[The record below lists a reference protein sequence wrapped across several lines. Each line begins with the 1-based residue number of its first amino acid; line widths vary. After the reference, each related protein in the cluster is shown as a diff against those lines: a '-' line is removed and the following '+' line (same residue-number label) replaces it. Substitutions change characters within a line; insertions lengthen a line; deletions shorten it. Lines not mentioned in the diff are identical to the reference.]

1 MFSLFLTAMT
11 SSFSPNST
19 LSPSSSPSELYCPL
33 LQTMSSHTLNKD
45 TGVNLAVVSIHG
57 VVSTLG
63 ILENGLVLWVLGFRL
78 RHKTVAAVWVLNLAL
93 SDFLTTLT
101 LPFFTHYLLMNHS
114 WELGGALCA
123 AQASIFFLNMFFS
136 AFLLA
141 VISLDRCLMVT
152 KPVWTQNHR
161 TVSVAWKICGLGW
174 AWAAVNALPYFM
186 FRSVV
191 EKKDGSKLCYHN
203 FALYSSSNTLHRDC
217 KVRQAATAVSKV
229 LLAFIV
235 PLIVIA
241 ISYTSIVLE
250 LRARRKRLES
260 RWQGA
265 SNAKQRSLKFF
276 RSLSSSGRQNRV
288 RLSESFMKMVVSV
301 IATFILCWVPY
312 HVFCLLEVTSQYKT
326 EIADLVEVYL
336 PVATTFAFLNSVLN
350 PIIYTFSCP
359 NFCTRIRQ
367 NLGALFEGLVEEA
380 GPIVWVTERMRKKDS
395 LFPSS
400 SSSPTPTSVTRSQH
414 GVSINLFGFKN
425 CPTNEGERDDKM

>member
-1 MFSLFLTAMT
+1 MT

-19 LSPSSSPSELYCPL
+19 LSPSSPSELHCPL
-33 LQTMSSHTLNKD
+33 LQTMSSHTLNKN
-45 TGVNLAVVSIHG
+45 TGVNLAVVSVHG

-78 RHKTVAAVWVLNLAL
+78 RRKTVAAVWVLNLAL

-101 LPFFTHYLLMNHS
+101 LPLFTHYLSMNHS
-114 WELGGALCA
+114 WELGGTLCA
-123 AQASIFFLNMFFS
+123 AQASIFFLNMFVS

-161 TVSVAWKICGLGW
+161 TVSAAWKICGLGW
-174 AWAAVNALPYFM
+174 AWAAVNALPYFL

-191 EKKDGSKLCYHN
+191 EKKDGHKLCYHN

-217 KVRQAATAVSKV
+217 KVRQATTAVSKV
-229 LLAFIV
+229 LLAFVI
-235 PLIVIA
+235 PLVVIA
-241 ISYTSIVLE
+241 VSYTSIVLE

-260 RWQGA
+260 RRQGV
-265 SNAKQRSLKFF
+265 SNGKQRSLKFF
-276 RSLSSSGRQNRV
+276 RSLSSSGRQNSV
-288 RLSESFMKMVVSV
+288 QLSESFMKMVVSV
-301 IATFILCWVPY
+301 ITTFILCWVPY
-312 HVFCLLEVTSQYKT
+312 HVFCLLEVTAQYKT
-326 EIADLVEVYL
+326 EIVELVEVYL
-336 PVATTFAFLNSVLN
+336 PVVTTFTFLNSVLN

-367 NLGALFEGLVEEA
+367 SLGALFEGLVEEA
-380 GPIVWVTERMRKKDS
+380 GPIVWVTERMRKKNS

-400 SSSPTPTSVTRSQH
+400 PSSPTPSVTRVQRGLQGS
-414 GVSINLFGFKN
+414 NLFGFKN

>member
-1 MFSLFLTAMT
+1 MT
-11 SSFSPNST
+11 SSFPPNST
-19 LSPSSSPSELYCPL
+19 LSPSSPSELHCPL

-45 TGVNLAVVSIHG
+45 TGVNLGVVSVHG

-78 RHKTVAAVWVLNLAL
+78 HRRTVAAVWVLNLAL

-101 LPFFTHYLLMNHS
+101 LPLFTHYLLMNHS

-123 AQASIFFLNMFFS
+123 AQASIFFLNMFVS

-141 VISLDRCLMVT
+141 VISLDRCLIVT

-161 TVSVAWKICGLGW
+161 TVSAAWKICGLGW

-191 EKKDGSKLCYHN
+191 EKKDGRKLCYHN

-229 LLAFIV
+229 LLAFVI

-241 ISYTSIVLE
+241 ISYTSIFLE

-260 RWQGA
+260 RRQGA
-265 SNAKQRSLKFF
+265 SNGKLRSLKFF
-276 RSLSSSGRQNRV
+276 RSLSSSGRENSI
-288 RLSESFMKMVVSV
+288 RLSGSFMKMVVSV

-312 HVFCLLEVTSQYKT
+312 HVFCLLEVTAQYKT
-326 EIADLVEVYL
+326 EIVELVEVYL

-350 PIIYTFSCP
+350 PIIYAFSCP
-359 NFCTRIRQ
+359 NFCARIRQ
-367 NLGALFEGLVEEA
+367 SLGALFEGLVEEA
-380 GPIVWVTERMRKKDS
+380 GPIVWVAERMRKKDS

-400 SSSPTPTSVTRSQH
+400 PSSPTPTSVTRVQDRIQ
-414 GVSINLFGFKN
+414 GSINLFGFKN
-425 CPTNEGERDDKM
+425 CPTNEGEREDKM

>member
-1 MFSLFLTAMT
+1 MT
-11 SSFSPNST
+11 SSFPPNST
-19 LSPSSSPSELYCPL
+19 LSPTSTSELHCPL

-78 RHKTVAAVWVLNLAL
+78 RRKTVAAVWVLNLAL

-101 LPFFTHYLLMNHS
+101 LPLFTHYLLMNHS

-123 AQASIFFLNMFFS
+123 AQASIFFLNMFVS

-141 VISLDRCLMVT
+141 VISLDRCLLVT

-161 TVSVAWKICGLGW
+161 TVSAAWKICGLGW

-191 EKKDGSKLCYHN
+191 EKKDGRKLCYHN

-217 KVRQAATAVSKV
+217 KLRQAATAVSKV
-229 LLAFIV
+229 LLAFVV

-241 ISYTSIVLE
+241 ISYTSIFLE

-260 RWQGA
+260 RRQGV
-265 SNAKQRSLKFF
+265 NNGKLRSFKF
-276 RSLSSSGRQNRV
+276 
-288 RLSESFMKMVVSV
+288 
-301 IATFILCWVPY
+301 
-312 HVFCLLEVTSQYKT
+312 
-326 EIADLVEVYL
+326 
-336 PVATTFAFLNSVLN
+336 
-350 PIIYTFSCP
+350 
-359 NFCTRIRQ
+359 
-367 NLGALFEGLVEEA
+367 
-380 GPIVWVTERMRKKDS
+380 
-395 LFPSS
+395 
-400 SSSPTPTSVTRSQH
+400 
-414 GVSINLFGFKN
+414 
-425 CPTNEGERDDKM
+425 

>member
-1 MFSLFLTAMT
+1 MT
-11 SSFSPNST
+11 SSFPPNST
-19 LSPSSSPSELYCPL
+19 LSPSFPSELHCPL

-45 TGVNLAVVSIHG
+45 TGVNLGVVSVHG

-63 ILENGLVLWVLGFRL
+63 VLENGLVLWVLGFRL
-78 RHKTVAAVWVLNLAL
+78 RRRTVAAVWVLNLAL

-101 LPFFTHYLLMNHS
+101 LPLFTHYLLMNHS

-123 AQASIFFLNMFFS
+123 AQASIFFLNMFVS

-141 VISLDRCLMVT
+141 VISLDRCLIVT

-161 TVSVAWKICGLGW
+161 TVSAAWKICGLGW
-174 AWAAVNALPYFM
+174 AWAAVNSLPYFM

-191 EKKDGSKLCYHN
+191 EKKDGRKLCYHN

-229 LLAFIV
+229 LLAFVV

-241 ISYTSIVLE
+241 ISYTSIFLE

-260 RWQGA
+260 R
-265 SNAKQRSLKFF
+265 R
-276 RSLSSSGRQNRV
+276 
-288 RLSESFMKMVVSV
+288 FMKMVVSV
-301 IATFILCWVPY
+301 ITTFILCWVPY
-312 HVFCLLEVTSQYKT
+312 HVFCLLEVTAQYKT
-326 EIADLVEVYL
+326 EIVELVEVYL
-336 PVATTFAFLNSVLN
+336 PVATTFAFLNPVLN
-350 PIIYTFSCP
+350 PIIYAFSCP

-367 NLGALFEGLVEEA
+367 SLGALFEGLVEEA
-380 GPIVWVTERMRKKDS
+380 GPIVWVTERIRKKDS

-400 SSSPTPTSVTRSQH
+400 PSSPTPTNVTRVQ
-414 GVSINLFGFKN
+414 GSINLFGFKN
-425 CPTNEGERDDKM
+425 CPTNEGEREDKM

>member
-1 MFSLFLTAMT
+1 MT
-11 SSFSPNST
+11 SSFPPNST
-19 LSPSSSPSELYCPL
+19 LSPSSPSELHCPL

-45 TGVNLAVVSIHG
+45 TGVNLGVVSVHG

-78 RHKTVAAVWVLNLAL
+78 HRRTVAAVWVLNLAL

-101 LPFFTHYLLMNHS
+101 LPLFTHYLLMNHS

-123 AQASIFFLNMFFS
+123 AQASIFFLNMFVS

-141 VISLDRCLMVT
+141 VISLDRCLIVT

-161 TVSVAWKICGLGW
+161 TVSAAWKICGLGW

-191 EKKDGSKLCYHN
+191 EKKDGRKLCYHN

-229 LLAFIV
+229 LLAFVI

-241 ISYTSIVLE
+241 ISYTSIFLE

-260 RWQGA
+260 R
-265 SNAKQRSLKFF
+265 R
-276 RSLSSSGRQNRV
+276 
-288 RLSESFMKMVVSV
+288 FMKMVVSV

-312 HVFCLLEVTSQYKT
+312 HVFCLLEVTAQYKT
-326 EIADLVEVYL
+326 EIVELVEVYL

-350 PIIYTFSCP
+350 PIIYAFSCP
-359 NFCTRIRQ
+359 NFCARIRQ
-367 NLGALFEGLVEEA
+367 SLGALFEGLVEEA
-380 GPIVWVTERMRKKDS
+380 GPIVWVAERMRKKDS

-400 SSSPTPTSVTRSQH
+400 PSSPTPTSVTRVQDRIQ
-414 GVSINLFGFKN
+414 GSINLFGFKN
-425 CPTNEGERDDKM
+425 CPTNEGEREDKM

>member
-1 MFSLFLTAMT
+1 MT
-11 SSFSPNST
+11 SSFPPNST
-19 LSPSSSPSELYCPL
+19 LSPSSPSELHCPL

-45 TGVNLAVVSIHG
+45 TGVNLGVVSVHG

-78 RHKTVAAVWVLNLAL
+78 RRRTVAAVWVLNLAL

-101 LPFFTHYLLMNHS
+101 LPLFTHYLLMNHS

-123 AQASIFFLNMFFS
+123 AQASIFFLNMFVS

-141 VISLDRCLMVT
+141 VISLDRCLIVT

-161 TVSVAWKICGLGW
+161 TVSAAWKICGLGW

-191 EKKDGSKLCYHN
+191 EKKDGRKLCYHN

-229 LLAFIV
+229 LLAFVV

-241 ISYTSIVLE
+241 ISYTSIFLE

-260 RWQGA
+260 R
-265 SNAKQRSLKFF
+265 R
-276 RSLSSSGRQNRV
+276 
-288 RLSESFMKMVVSV
+288 FMKMVVSV
-301 IATFILCWVPY
+301 ITTFILCWVPY
-312 HVFCLLEVTSQYKT
+312 HVFCLLEVMAQYKT
-326 EIADLVEVYL
+326 EIVELVEVYL
-336 PVATTFAFLNSVLN
+336 PVATTFAFLNPVLN
-350 PIIYTFSCP
+350 PIIYAFSCP

-367 NLGALFEGLVEEA
+367 SLGALFEGLVEEA
-380 GPIVWVTERMRKKDS
+380 GPIVWVTERIRKKDS

-400 SSSPTPTSVTRSQH
+400 PSSPTPTNVTHVQ
-414 GVSINLFGFKN
+414 GSINLIGFKN
-425 CPTNEGERDDKM
+425 CPTNEGEREDKM

>member
-1 MFSLFLTAMT
+1 MT
-11 SSFSPNST
+11 SSFPPNST
-19 LSPSSSPSELYCPL
+19 LSAASELQCPL

-45 TGVNLAVVSIHG
+45 TGMNLAVVSVHG

-101 LPFFTHYLLMNHS
+101 LPLFTHYLAMNHS
-114 WELGGALCA
+114 WELGGTLCA
-123 AQASIFFLNMFFS
+123 AQASIFFLNMFVS

-161 TVSVAWKICGLGW
+161 TVSAAWKICGLGW
-174 AWAAVNALPYFM
+174 AWAMVNAIPYFM

-191 EKKDGSKLCYHN
+191 EKKDGRKLCYHN
-203 FALYSSSNTLHRDC
+203 FALYSSLNALHRDC
-217 KVRQAATAVSKV
+217 KVRQVTTAVSKV
-229 LLAFIV
+229 LLAFVV
-235 PLIVIA
+235 PLTVIA
-241 ISYTSIVLE
+241 VSYTSIVLE
-250 LRARRKRLES
+250 LRARRKRLE
-260 RWQGA
+260 RQRQGG
-265 SNAKQRSLKFF
+265 SKGKQRSLKLF
-276 RSLSSSGRQNRV
+276 RSLSSSDRQNRV
-288 RLSESFMKMVVSV
+288 HLSESFMKMVVSV

-312 HVFCLLEVTSQYKT
+312 HVFCLLEVMAQYKT
-326 EIADLVEVYL
+326 EIVELVEVYL
-336 PVATTFAFLNSVLN
+336 PVVTTFTFLNSVLN

-367 NLGALFEGLVEEA
+367 SLGALFEGLVEEA
-380 GPIVWVTERMRKKDS
+380 GPIVWVTERIRRKDS

-400 SSSPTPTSVTRSQH
+400 PNSPTPTKVTRIQQ
-414 GVSINLFGFKN
+414 GFINLSGFKN
-425 CPTNEGERDDKM
+425 RPTNEGERDDKM